1 VLVILAIISAGL
13 LFRAY
18 YIKRRFRRRI
28 QDAIANGE
36 ALPPDALAGLGVV
49 RATPRKGEKDIGPM
63 PIMWEATMY
72 KDEIEDDGSRRTSMI
87 NKDFTNVNEKE
98 VGDEEDDWRNLTVC
112 PASRLEVQKLMI
124 SR

>member
-49 RATPRKGEKDIGPM
+49 RAAPRKGEKDIGPM

-72 KDEIEDDGSRRTSMI
+72 KDEIEDDGSQRTSII

-98 VGDEEDDWRNLTVC
+98 VGDEEDDWRNLTVR
-112 PASRLEVQKLMI
+112 PASRLEVR
-124 SR
+124 S